1 MCPCCTSISCS
12 GAVDT
17 AGVRAVQGAR
27 DGDRPWA
34 EHADQ
39 AWGGMCLA
47 RPSLGH
53 PGGGREKHHAHS
65 VQKDSCVCVH
75 EDVRVTTL
83 VRGNLNISCGW

>member
-1 MCPCCTSISCS
+1 MCPCCTSSSCS

-17 AGVRAVQGAR
+17 AGVRAVQGAG

-39 AWGGMCLA
+39 VWGGTCLA
-47 RPSLGH
+47 RPSLGR

-83 VRGNLNISCGW
+83 VWGNLNISCGW